1 MSLSGFLLASATSVE
16 ITKDI
21 LVDHNDDGRTAAS
34 IQFRGLIFES
44 RQWEEFCFYSDRPID
59 EEDKENYP
67 DGPPYPH
74 KMVCVRSGAKILLLA
89 ERRRVTDYIIGRF
102 LNRRIFPNLR
112 RVRIHTGKL
121 IESCQNSNS
130 MYSITTLHGSF
141 AGTDRHISKIS
152 LYGSDITE
160 SSLYREQHHLFNFYS
175 CGLARRLHE
184 NLLKLNL
191 HEESEIALVGN
202 DGFISSQISSAERAR
217 EVIRVINYIVR
228 NRWVDSWVP
237 DIAMD

>member
-1 MSLSGFLLASATSVE
+1 MSLSGFLLASPTSVE

-44 RQWEEFCFYSDRPID
+44 RQSKEFCFYSDRPID

-112 RVRIHTGKL
+112 RV
-121 IESCQNSNS
+121 S
-130 MYSITTLHGSF
+130 SIQGS
-141 AGTDRHISKIS
+141 
-152 LYGSDITE
+152 
-160 SSLYREQHHLFNFYS
+160 
-175 CGLARRLHE
+175 
-184 NLLKLNL
+184 
-191 HEESEIALVGN
+191 
-202 DGFISSQISSAERAR
+202 
-217 EVIRVINYIVR
+217 
-228 NRWVDSWVP
+228 
-237 DIAMD
+237 